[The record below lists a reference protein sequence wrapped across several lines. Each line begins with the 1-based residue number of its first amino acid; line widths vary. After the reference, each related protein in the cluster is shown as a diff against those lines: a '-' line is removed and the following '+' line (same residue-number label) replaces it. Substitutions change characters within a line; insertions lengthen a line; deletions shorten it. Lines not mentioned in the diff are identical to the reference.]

1 MTATVLAVA
10 LSLISAVAYAAAAVA
25 QERLAARTAA
35 QGHGGGL
42 RLLAN
47 GAWWAAV
54 GLNAGGALLHVA
66 ALRYG
71 TLTLVQPLG
80 ALTLVAAVPLGAH
93 RAGRRVGRREWQ
105 GTVLTLAGLA
115 VLLLTASG
123 PAPDDALSLPEA
135 LLVAGATSTLLAL
148 LARPGGRPGLRHAT
162 ASGLASGIASALTQ
176 TLTVSA
182 GGPHLPLWQ
191 AGIVALL
198 VAVFAAGGLLL
209 AQTAYRGGLGA
220 PLAVLTLANP
230 VAAAVVGLSLLGEH
244 LRGGAPG
251 LGLTLAGALV
261 AAWGVVL
268 LSRASAQQP
277 GTSTVV
283 RGSASVPPPPE
294 AAPLRHTPPVP
305 AAREP
310 GPPRPADEPARARGG
325 PRAA

>member
-1 MTATVLAVA
+1 
-10 LSLISAVAYAAAAVA
+10 
-25 QERLAARTAA
+25 
-35 QGHGGGL
+35 
-42 RLLAN
+42 
-47 GAWWAAV
+47 
-54 GLNAGGALLHVA
+54 
-66 ALRYG
+66 
-71 TLTLVQPLG
+71 
-80 ALTLVAAVPLGAH
+80 
-93 RAGRRVGRREWQ
+93 
-105 GTVLTLAGLA
+105 
-115 VLLLTASG
+115 
-123 PAPDDALSLPEA
+123 
-135 LLVAGATSTLLAL
+135 LLAL

-198 VAVFAAGGLLL
+198 VAAFAAGGLLL

-251 LGLTLAGALV
+251 LGLTLGGALV

-268 LSRASAQQP
+268 LSRASARQP
-277 GTSTVV
+277 GASTVV
-283 RGSASVPPPPE
+283 RGSASVPPPQE
-294 AAPLRHTPPVP
+294 APPREPDPDPLPVETLPLALRTVPVP
-305 AAREP
+305 PP
-310 GPPRPADEPARARGG
+310 GLPHPADGPAHAHGGRG